1 MWEGLLPIGS
11 VVILKN
17 TKQKMMIC
25 GICQQVEEENGGVL
39 YDYSALLHPY
49 GYVSKDYLYV
59 FNQESIEKVCSIGY
73 IDERLIAAYKN
84 VNALLLRVRSGEL
97 PLEELEKI
105 RPERPQIEAM

>member
-84 VNALLLRVRSGEL
+84 VRGTAAGRTGKDQARAASDRGTVKEG
-97 PLEELEKI
+97 
-105 RPERPQIEAM
+105 